1 MKKNTYSAQS
11 WSMNGNG
18 QYGETTVL
26 GLKRALQEY
35 KYMKRY
41 FVEENGYVEII
52 NITKGDDPELWNIVR
67 YSKL

>member
-1 MKKNTYSAQS
+1 MKKNTYSVQS
-11 WSMNGNG
+11 WSMDRNE